1 MTPRIEPLSIYSA
14 RNPAM
19 PWLAAAIEGDLGDED
34 WASECVHS
42 GAGVE
47 VFEASGTKQQIPDK
61 KKWGNAG
68 ESLGTLF
75 SLMEGAQRDLY
86 AHEQM

>member
-1 MTPRIEPLSIYSA
+1 MTPRTEPLSIYSA

-34 WASECVHS
+34 WASECVHC

-75 SLMEGAQRDLY
+75 SLMERVPFDSQAPQP
-86 AHEQM
+86 M